1 MFLLV
6 ISMVNAEPQS
16 STMFSSSID
25 VSEGC
30 KSAIQRLSTLQATEP
45 QLVARYWDS
54 WGKPSDSLLTGH
66 TTFLGYYDE
75 CIHLKYTE
83 LGEMSY
89 CIYPMKMNT
98 NILQTPSA
106 SQDGVC
112 QSSDCPMAVNTSTTL
127 NVKVA
132 VCYPSACSAN
142 EFSLVLSN
150 MNITSVTMARYD
162 PFSNTTNTITINLN
176 VIQNAPLFCSIKGE
190 CDAGI
195 IVLIILCLVLIL
207 LVVIGTTVDV
217 VYSLHTSNRGPT
229 EVDKKSNKN
238 NSAESVTTATNYLTA
253 KDFILA
259 FSLYTTI
266 PNILAAPSPSA
277 LKALSAIK
285 VFSNLIVI
293 ALHAHV
299 FNTLIF
305 SAVSHNSYLSHLPS
319 RLIFQPVI
327 NVTFALESFF
337 VASGT
342 LSAYLTFKDMEKHKK
357 FRFKYI
363 YLNRFFRLSI
373 LFYFFTFVYH
383 KLATNFRQGPLWFT
397 YDPKTCGDSWFY
409 NVLYITNTRS
419 VTEQCLP
426 TAWHVAA
433 DMQLF
438 VFSPVFIILLYHIWY
453 AGVAA
458 VVITMIAATATI
470 GYVSATNGYW
480 AAMLYNPKYLEQTDG
495 LHIQTFYRI
504 NSYLTG
510 ILLGYVLYKKH
521 YIATMPIRNCT
532 KWLIYT
538 LLWTVGITLCLTT
551 MFGTYGEYGFIYH
564 FSELENVIYLMFSGL
579 GWSIGIAIIIYVCNS
594 GYGGMIGSFLCWPG
608 WEPLVKLTYAV
619 SLCHAIIWFN
629 IVGSFQFGLKYT
641 DTVFAMILV
650 FTIVYSYSFAAII
663 AVFVEQPLLRVV
675 SLSFKSVGIET
686 RSK

>member
-1 MFLLV
+1 
-6 ISMVNAEPQS
+6 
-16 STMFSSSID
+16 MFSSSID
-25 VSEGC
+25 VSEDC
-30 KSAIQRLSTLQATEP
+30 KAAIQRLSTLQATKP

-75 CIHLKYTE
+75 CIYLKYTE
-83 LGEMSY
+83 LGEMSF
-89 CIYPMKMNT
+89 CMYPMTMNT

-127 NVKVA
+127 NVKVG

-150 MNITSVTMARYD
+150 MNITSVTTARND
-162 PFSNTTNTITINLN
+162 PFSDTTNTVTINLN
-176 VIQNAPLFCSIKGE
+176 VIKNYPPICSMKGE
-190 CDAGI
+190 YDAGTI
-195 IVLIILCLVLIL
+195 AMIILCLILIG
-207 LVVIGTTVDV
+207 LVVMGTTMDIVF
-217 VYSLHTSNRGPT
+217 SPNTAPAEAG
-229 EVDKKSNKN
+229 KKPGKD
-238 NSAESVTTATNYLTA
+238 NSVKSVPPKTNYATA

-266 PNILAAPSPSA
+266 PYILAAPSPSA
-277 LKALSAIK
+277 IKALGAIK

-293 ALHAHV
+293 TLHAQA
-299 FNTLIF
+299 FNVMIF
-305 SAVSHNSYLSHLPS
+305 SAVSHNSYLLHLPS

-337 VASGT
+337 VVSGT
-342 LSAYLTFKDMEKHKK
+342 LSAYLTFRDMEKHKR
-357 FRFKYI
+357 FRFKYF

-373 LFYFFTFVYH
+373 LFYFFTFVGY
-383 KLATNFRQGPLWFT
+383 KLSAYFGQGPLWYTFN
-397 YDPKTCGDSWFY
+397 PKTCGDSWFY
-409 NVLYITNTRS
+409 NIFYITNTRKMM
-419 VTEQCLP
+419 EQCLP
-426 TAWHVAA
+426 IAWHVAA

-453 AGVAA
+453 AGLAA
-458 VVITMIAATATI
+458 IILAMIAATATI
-470 GYVSATNGYW
+470 GYVSASNGYW

-495 LHIQTFYRI
+495 LHVQTFYRT

-510 ILLGYVLYKKH
+510 ILLGYILYKKY
-521 YIATMPIRNCT
+521 YIATMPIGNCM
-532 KWLIYT
+532 KRLIYAS
-538 LLWTVGITLCLTT
+538 LWIVGIALCLAT

-564 FSELENVIYLMFSGL
+564 FSEIENVIYLMFSGM
-579 GWSIGIAIIIYVCNS
+579 GWSIGIAIIIYICNS
-594 GYGGMIGSFLCWPG
+594 GYGGMVGSFLCWPG

-619 SLCHAIIWFN
+619 SLCHTMIWFH

-641 DTVFAMILV
+641 DTVFAMILI
-650 FTIVYSYSFAAII
+650 FTIVYSYSVAAII

-675 SLSFKSVGIET
+675 SLCFKFVGIET